1 MDYLWTT
8 GGLLYNGPAL
18 LVLAWV
24 VVRRP
29 EAGVPLVAIAYLRV
43 VAGAL
48 AFSGHA
54 AVAMAA
60 VVALP
65 RWERLMGAALGLF
78 TAWYYLGAWAAPA
91 PFSAGL
97 VVGTGIGMFS
107 LGVRLAWWYATL
119 SSPAEPS

>member
-1 MDYLWTT
+1 MDYLWTAN
-8 GGLLYNGPAL
+8 GLIYNGPAL

-29 EAGVPLVAIAYLRV
+29 EAGLLLVAVAYLRV
-43 VAGAL
+43 VAGVL
-48 AFSGHA
+48 DFSGHA

-60 VVALP
+60 FVALP
-65 RWERLMGAALGLF
+65 RWERTMGPVLGLF

-97 VVGTGIGMFS
+97 VVGTGIGLFS
-107 LGVRLAWWYATL
+107 LGVRLAWGYATL
-119 SSPAEPS
+119 RPPTEPS